1 MQASIQI
8 LTAALEELL
17 DKQSRWTEYELIQ
30 ALKREPYAIFDQDAL
45 ADTQALFET
54 HFILFHCLYLI
65 RQAWHEM
72 QRADLDIHTLA
83 ISVRPYTKHGATVQ
97 TADTD
102 VPQLQDPLASYYLD
116 WSNFT
121 ETTQQDVEQLL
132 HDFWSRMTGTT
143 RQSQRMALDEAW
155 QQLDL
160 APTADMQQVKRQ
172 YRKRVHQCHP
182 DKGGSVREMQ
192 AIQVAYQ
199 RIIKS

>member
-8 LTAALEELL
+8 LKAALEELL
-17 DKQSRWTEYELIQ
+17 NKQSRWTEYELIQ
-30 ALKREPYAIFDQDAL
+30 ALKAEPYVIFDGQAL
-45 ADTQALFET
+45 SDTQALFET

-65 RQAWHEM
+65 RQEWFGHTALE
-72 QRADLDIHTLA
+72 IHTLEIQA
-83 ISVRPYTKHGATVQ
+83 RPSSTNLDKAGGMTS
-97 TADTD
+97 
-102 VPQLQDPLASYYLD
+102 LKGNDPLADYYLD

-132 HDFWSRMTGTT
+132 NDFWSRMTGSTPK
-143 RQSQRMALDEAW
+143 RQSMALDEAW
-155 QQLDL
+155 QQLEL
-160 APTADMQQVKRQ
+160 APTSDMSEVKRQ

-182 DKGGSVREMQ
+182 DKGGSVSEMQ